1 MTNKISSRAWILLG
15 VADFAKARNFYE
27 TVMEQEVGEVIDG
40 GHVNYKSGIAL
51 QRDYKGIVEGSGD
64 FAAAPTGAKLEVK
77 AKANTYQ
84 LAFEVEDI
92 DYWQAKIK
100 ASGAEMIHDVHE
112 YLWGQRVIRFY
123 DPDGHII
130 ELGEDL
136 EVVAKRFLA
145 QGLTA
150 QEVSDRF
157 GYPLEYVQRLVGF
170 SHEEDRKFK

>member
-1 MTNKISSRAWILLG
+1 MKNKMSRAGILLG
-15 VADFAKARNFYE
+15 VNDFARARNFYE
-27 TVMEQEVGEVIDG
+27 TVLEQEIDNIIDG
-40 GHVNYKSGIAL
+40 DHVTYKSRMAL
-51 QRDYKGIVEGSGD
+51 QRDYKGIVEGSKD
-64 FAAAPTGAKLEVK
+64 FAATPTGANLEVK
-77 AKANTYQ
+77 AKANNYQ

-100 ASGAEMIHDVHE
+100 ASGVDIIHDVHE
-112 YLWGQRVIRFY
+112 YVWGQRVIRFY

-136 EVVAKRFLA
+136 EVVPKRFLA

-157 GYPLEYVQRLVGF
+157 GYPLEYVQQLVDA
-170 SHEEDRKFK
+170 E

>member
-1 MTNKISSRAWILLG
+1 MKNKISRAYIML
-15 VADFAKARNFYE
+15 VVNDFERARNFYE
-27 TVMEQEVGEVIDG
+27 TVMEQEMDEVIEGDYISFKG
-40 GHVNYKSGIAL
+40 GMTLQCNYKDI
-51 QRDYKGIVEGSGD
+51 IEGSKNY
-64 FAAAPTGAKLEVK
+64 APTPTGAKLEVK
-77 AKANTYQ
+77 AKANSYQ

-100 ASGAEMIHDVHE
+100 ASGVEIIHDVHD
-112 YLWGQRVIRFY
+112 YNWGQRVIRFY

-145 QGLTA
+145 KGLTE

-157 GYPLEYVQRLVGF
+157 GFPLEYVQQLIGN
-170 SHEEDRKFK
+170 K

>member
-1 MTNKISSRAWILLG
+1 MKNKMSRAWILLG
-15 VADFAKARNFYE
+15 VNDFVKARNFYE
-27 TVMEQEVGEVIDG
+27 TVLEQEVEEVIGDD
-40 GHVNYKSGIAL
+40 HINYKSGMAL
-51 QRDYKGIVEGSGD
+51 QRDYKSIVEGSKD
-64 FAAAPTGAKLEVK
+64 FAATPTGAKLEVK
-77 AKANTYQ
+77 AKANNYQ

-100 ASGAEMIHDVHE
+100 ASGVEMIHDVHE
-112 YLWGQRVIRFY
+112 YIWGQRVIRFY

-150 QEVSDRF
+150 QEVSERF
-157 GYPLEYVQRLVGF
+157 EYSLEYVQQLL
-170 SHEEDRKFK
+170 SAK

>member
-1 MTNKISSRAWILLG
+1 LKQKGEMNMKNKMSRAGILLD
-15 VADFAKARNFYE
+15 VNDFAKARNFYE
-27 TVMEQEVGEVIDG
+27 TVMEQEIEEVIG
-40 GHVNYKSGIAL
+40 GDHINYKSGMAL
-51 QRDYKGIVEGSGD
+51 QRDYKGIVEGSKD
-64 FAAAPTGAKLEVK
+64 FAATPTGAKLEIK
-77 AKANTYQ
+77 TKANNYQ

-100 ASGAEMIHDVHE
+100 ASGVEIIHDVHE
-112 YLWGQRVIRFY
+112 YVWGQRVIRFY

-150 QEVSDRF
+150 QEVSERF
-157 GYPLEYVQRLVGF
+157 GYPLEYVQQLLNA
-170 SHEEDRKFK
+170 K